1 MVNRDK
7 FLFYAGLFV
16 SVLFL
21 LGGAAVAFADGEWHE
36 TETVNGEWTL
46 AIRGAKVLNITANAF
61 PYERSML
68 LCVDKAKDPHALMP
82 EQCGAHEGKAHHFL
96 FPEGFDE
103 MVETAANA
111 KREGNKVNLHVNTD
125 PASVGM
131 IETAGGRPRC
141 YVSRLAWLYK

>member
-1 MVNRDK
+1 MKNINKV
-7 FLFYAGLFV
+7 FFWTGIIIGGIC
-16 SVLFL
+16 L
-21 LGGAAVAFADGEWHE
+21 LISASIAFADGEWHE
-36 TETVNGEWTL
+36 TETINGEWTL
-46 AIRGAKVLNITANAF
+46 AIRGAKVLNITANAH

-68 LCVDKAKDPHALMP
+68 LCIDKAKDPHALMP
-82 EQCGAHEGKAHHFL
+82 ERCGAHDGKAHHFL

-103 MVETAANA
+103 MVETASNA
-111 KREGNKVNLHVNTD
+111 KKEGNKVNLHVNTD